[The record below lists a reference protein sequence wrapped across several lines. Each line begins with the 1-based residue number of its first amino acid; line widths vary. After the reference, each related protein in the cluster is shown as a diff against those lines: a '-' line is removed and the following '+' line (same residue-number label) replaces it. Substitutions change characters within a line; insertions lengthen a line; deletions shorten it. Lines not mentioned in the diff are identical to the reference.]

1 MDSARSV
8 YSKFLKAIPK
18 TYAELRDFFE
28 KERPDWLQTL
38 MPRRINAPSVYWPQK
53 VLAVATVHAAMHNQV
68 ASDVGRKSDPGFSAA
83 EGQGAHLLKFEVPTY
98 YVSEELIAAAA
109 RTDLPTDI
117 FLDALPF
124 PFPALV
130 FMFPKGTIRHAV
142 HGECPYLVV
151 SRVERGQVFTIPL
164 RDIRGVTTID
174 ENAVMVSTYLPEENA
189 WYYKTISVIG
199 GETMKSAFERASKIP
214 YLCGDRDEISSF
226 DADFIDRLWLL
237 GMTLVLIMA
246 SGESLLETGVRLKTV
261 KPKKDSD
268 KPVEYWS
275 PNYLGRVYTA
285 KAEAG
290 DLGETDRHR
299 RAHWRKGHLKSQA
312 YGPRHSLRRIIWIQ
326 PYRTGERDEKVM

>member
-1 MDSARSV
+1 
-8 YSKFLKAIPK
+8 
-18 TYAELRDFFE
+18 
-28 KERPDWLQTL
+28 
-38 MPRRINAPSVYWPQK
+38 
-53 VLAVATVHAAMHNQV
+53 
-68 ASDVGRKSDPGFSAA
+68 
-83 EGQGAHLLKFEVPTY
+83 
-98 YVSEELIAAAA
+98 
-109 RTDLPTDI
+109 
-117 FLDALPF
+117 
-124 PFPALV
+124 
-130 FMFPKGTIRHAV
+130 
-142 HGECPYLVV
+142 
-151 SRVERGQVFTIPL
+151 
-164 RDIRGVTTID
+164 
-174 ENAVMVSTYLPEENA
+174 
-189 WYYKTISVIG
+189 
-199 GETMKSAFERASKIP
+199 MKSAFERASKIP

-246 SGESLLETGVRLKTV
+246 SGENLLETGVRLKTV

-299 RAHWRKGHLKSQA
+299 RAHWRKGHLKSHA

>member
-1 MDSARSV
+1 
-8 YSKFLKAIPK
+8 
-18 TYAELRDFFE
+18 
-28 KERPDWLQTL
+28 
-38 MPRRINAPSVYWPQK
+38 
-53 VLAVATVHAAMHNQV
+53 
-68 ASDVGRKSDPGFSAA
+68 
-83 EGQGAHLLKFEVPTY
+83 
-98 YVSEELIAAAA
+98 
-109 RTDLPTDI
+109 
-117 FLDALPF
+117 
-124 PFPALV
+124 
-130 FMFPKGTIRHAV
+130 MFPKGTIRHAV

-151 SRVERGQVFTIPL
+151 SRVERGQVFTLPL
-164 RDIRGVTTID
+164 RDIRGVTSID

-290 DLGETDRHR
+290 DLGEKRV
-299 RAHWRKGHLKSQA
+299 
-312 YGPRHSLRRIIWIQ
+312 
-326 PYRTGERDEKVM
+326 EKIM

>member
-1 MDSARSV
+1 
-8 YSKFLKAIPK
+8 
-18 TYAELRDFFE
+18 
-28 KERPDWLQTL
+28 
-38 MPRRINAPSVYWPQK
+38 
-53 VLAVATVHAAMHNQV
+53 
-68 ASDVGRKSDPGFSAA
+68 
-83 EGQGAHLLKFEVPTY
+83 
-98 YVSEELIAAAA
+98 VSEELIAAAA

-151 SRVERGQVFTIPL
+151 SRVERGQVFTLPL

-226 DADFIDRLWLL
+226 
-237 GMTLVLIMA
+237 
-246 SGESLLETGVRLKTV
+246 
-261 KPKKDSD
+261 
-268 KPVEYWS
+268 
-275 PNYLGRVYTA
+275 
-285 KAEAG
+285 
-290 DLGETDRHR
+290 
-299 RAHWRKGHLKSQA
+299 
-312 YGPRHSLRRIIWIQ
+312 
-326 PYRTGERDEKVM
+326 